1 LHQRDVDPSGKGMA
15 PWREG
20 LEEGR
25 LGFDGGEVGGSCKW
39 VEEREGVASKARER
53 ED

>member
-25 LGFDGGEVGGSCKW
+25 LGFDGGEVGGGCKW
-39 VEEREGVASKARER
+39 VEE
-53 ED
+53 